1 MVNVNVGVFGGK
13 SPSPVKVFIDN
24 LDTANPDDHHYSNPL
39 SFSQNFDLAPGK
51 YMMTITGVNPNSP
64 NAHTVMDVTGNF
76 SVGPMYN
83 DHRDVGTQLYSE
95 IFYFEI

>member
-1 MVNVNVGVFGGK
+1 MVNVNVGVFGGV
-13 SPSPVKVFIDN
+13 SPSPIKVFIDN
-24 LDTANPDDHHYSNPL
+24 LDNTDDHHYSNPT

-76 SVGPMYN
+76 AVGPLHSS
-83 DHRDVGTQLYSE
+83 HRDINTQLYAE